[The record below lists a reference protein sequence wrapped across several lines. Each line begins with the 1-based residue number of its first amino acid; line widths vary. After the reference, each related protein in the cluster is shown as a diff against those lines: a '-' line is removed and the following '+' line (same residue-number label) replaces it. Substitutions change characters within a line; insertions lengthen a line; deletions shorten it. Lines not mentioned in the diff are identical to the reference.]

1 MPPLLE
7 FMLNPLEMKSKEK
20 IINILINKYPL
31 SIMQIH
37 HSLDG
42 DKHSYQATFKNVK
55 ELVAEGILQNDQAK
69 YKLSLAWIIERKKFF
84 ERLAIYYNKIK
95 PSVNNNIFS
104 KGETSVYEFDNL
116 VQSDLFWSEIEVKG
130 ASISTNPIITWEGH
144 HVWWVIGNLEN
155 EDSLINNH
163 AKHHAKIYVKITGN
177 TSLDK
182 ISRKYYSGKNCI
194 SKIVPSFNNINYY
207 GTSGPFLLKLSVPKE
222 LAKQLDELY
231 QKARSYEDLDYI
243 RFMELI
249 NGKQKI
255 NVELINNSFLAE
267 TIAKKIISDV
277 QSVR

>member
-55 ELVAEGILQNDQAK
+55 ELVAEGI
-69 YKLSLAWIIERKKFF
+69 
-84 ERLAIYYNKIK
+84 
-95 PSVNNNIFS
+95 
-104 KGETSVYEFDNL
+104 
-116 VQSDLFWSEIEVKG
+116 
-130 ASISTNPIITWEGH
+130 
-144 HVWWVIGNLEN
+144 
-155 EDSLINNH
+155 LINNH

-277 QSVR
+277 QSV